1 VSGAHLHPFRHI
13 NPGVGGGI
21 LKIDSRDISLI
32 CLFAAA
38 YAIGVIVF
46 ASISFNPFQVRVAD
60 AMLPLSIIFGPPAAI
75 GFSLGCFIANLYGG
89 YGAINVAVIVDV
101 IGGSIANFIA
111 CMLAWLI
118 GGSSVKRRFIGC
130 LAETA
135 TITVIVGGY
144 LSLTYNMPIEIS
156 LLGIFIGSL
165 ISINIL
171 GLILLE
177 AVYRRGIAKRYIRTG

>member
-1 VSGAHLHPFRHI
+1 
-13 NPGVGGGI
+13 
-21 LKIDSRDISLI
+21 
-32 CLFAAA
+32 
-38 YAIGVIVF
+38 
-46 ASISFNPFQVRVAD
+46 
-60 AMLPLSIIFGPPAAI
+60 
-75 GFSLGCFIANLYGG
+75 
-89 YGAINVAVIVDV
+89 
-101 IGGSIANFIA
+101 
-111 CMLAWLI
+111 MLAWLI